1 MKRAQK
7 ELEKKEKERHEMMK
21 KELGY
26 QNYKE
31 WLKKSMLKQREEQI
45 QQRLEKERARQE
57 QDREKKAKANLKVM
71 SKIAFKEWKEKK
83 AKQLAIDKRQ
93 KRLEKE
99 QERLIKMRRGN
110 NSQERGKEVI
120 LAYGLNKNLK
130 KVSNRAKS
138 AKPRKQ
144 RNQNAFD
151 EM

>member
-1 MKRAQK
+1 MKKAQK
-7 ELEKKEKERHEMMK
+7 ELEKKEKERHEAMK

-31 WLKKSMLKQREEQI
+31 WLKKSMLKQREDQI
-45 QQRLEKERARQE
+45 QKKLEKERKRQE
-57 QDREKKAKANLKVM
+57 IDREKKAKANLKVM

-83 AKQLAIDKRQ
+83 AKQTAIEKRQ

-99 QERLIKMRRGN
+99 QERLMRMRRN

-130 KVSNRAKS
+130 RVNNRAKS

-144 RNQNAFD
+144 RAQNAFD
-151 EM
+151 ET